1 MLRLRM
7 LWEKLRSS
15 FWFLPGVIVL
25 VAVALALCL
34 VQVDMGLQQKHDLYA
49 EWPMLLGSGAEGA
62 RSLLSTVASSMITV
76 AGVVFSITIV
86 ALSLASNQYT
96 SRVLRNFMRDRV
108 NQAVLGLF
116 VGIFAYCLMVLR
128 TIRGAEETI
137 FVPSLAVL
145 FGLLL
150 AFVGIA
156 VLIYFIHHIA
166 VSIQAVNIL
175 AEVSVEALGA
185 IEQLFPDKLELPER
199 ESDIPM
205 DPAAVW
211 SPVPAASN
219 GYLQSFD
226 TAAIL
231 AFGRRHDALVRVRI
245 AVGDFVV
252 ADAPM
257 AWVTPPS
264 AGNGE
269 IRELTACFAI
279 GRQRTVEQD
288 LGFGIRQIVDVA
300 LKALSPGI
308 NDTTTAVMAVNYLTA
323 ILYRLDDRHISSLLY
338 DEEGTLRL
346 IGCGPSYERFVCGA
360 FDQVRQNAGGNV
372 AVLDALLD
380 ALDLLA
386 QRAASP
392 KRRKILIEQI
402 EMVAEL
408 AHRSVEAA
416 RDRLRLDGRSARI
429 LESLRRKSAGPGQ

>member
-1 MLRLRM
+1 M
-7 LWEKLRSS
+7 LWDKLRSS

-25 VAVALALCL
+25 TAVALALFL
-34 VQVDMGLQQKHDLYA
+34 VQLDTSLRQKEALYA

-145 FGLLL
+145 VGLLL
-150 AFVGIA
+150 AFVGIG

-175 AEVSVEALGA
+175 AEVAAESLNAVER
-185 IEQLFPDKLELPER
+185 LFPEKLQLPE
-199 ESDIPM
+199 EEDGTAP

-211 SPVPAASN
+211 SPVPAADD
-219 GYLQSFD
+219 GYLQSID
-226 TAAIL
+226 IPAIL
-231 AFGRRHDALVRVRI
+231 AFGCKRDAVVRARI
-245 AVGDFVV
+245 AVGEFAV
-252 ADAPM
+252 AGTPL
-257 AWVTPPS
+257 AWVTMPAPEQE
-264 AGNGE
+264 GLE
-269 IRELTACFAI
+269 ELAACFAL

-308 NDTTTAVMAVNYLTA
+308 NDTTTAVMSIHYLTS
-323 ILYRLDDRHISSLLY
+323 ILYRLDDRQISSRQC
-338 DEEGTLRL
+338 DEEGTLRWL
-346 IGCGPSYERFVCGA
+346 GCGPSYERFVDDA
-360 FDQVRQNAGGNV
+360 FDQIRQSADGNV

-380 ALDLLA
+380 ALDLLV
-386 QRAASP
+386 QRTASP
-392 KRRKILIEQI
+392 PRRKVLREKIET
-402 EMVAEL
+402 VAEV
-408 AHRSVEAA
+408 AHATVETT
-416 RDRLRLDGRSARI
+416 RDRLRLDGRSATI
-429 LESLRRKSAGPGQ
+429 LESLQSGTASSGN

>member
-1 MLRLRM
+1 MAVLKLRM
-7 LWEKLRSS
+7 VWEQLRSS

-25 VAVALALCL
+25 AAVVLALSL
-34 VQVDMGLQQKHDLYA
+34 VQLDMSLQEKQALYA

-96 SRVLRNFMRDRV
+96 SRVLRNFMRDRI

-128 TIRGAEETI
+128 TIRGAEETV

-175 AEVSVEALGA
+175 AEVAVESLGA
-185 IEQLFPDKLELPER
+185 VERLFPDRLQLPEQE
-199 ESDIPM
+199 ESSAPL

-211 SPVPAASN
+211 SPVPAAAN

-226 TAAIL
+226 TAGIL

-245 AVGDFVV
+245 AVGDFAV
-252 ADAPM
+252 AGTPL
-257 AWVTPPS
+257 AWVTAP
-264 AGNGE
+264 ALENE
-269 IRELTACFAI
+269 QIRELAACFAI

-308 NDTTTAVMAVNYLTA
+308 NDTTTAVMSIHYLTA
-323 ILYRLDDRHISSLLY
+323 ILYRLDDRHISSRHY
-338 DEEGTLRL
+338 DEDGALRL
-346 IGCGPSYERFVCGA
+346 LSCGPSYQRFVTDA
-360 FDQVRQNAGGNV
+360 FDQIRQSAAGNV
-372 AVLDALLD
+372 AIFDALLD

-392 KRRKILIEQI
+392 GRREVLVEQL

-408 AHRSVEAA
+408 AHRTVETA
-416 RDRLRLDGRSARI
+416 RDRLRLDGRSAAM
-429 LESLRRKSAGPGQ
+429 LESLRRKSDG

>member
-1 MLRLRM
+1 MF
-7 LWEKLRSS
+7 WEQLRSS
-15 FWFLPGVIVL
+15 FWFLPGAIVL
-25 VAVALALCL
+25 LAVVLALIL
-34 VQVDMGLQQKHDLYA
+34 VQLDMSLQEKEALYA

-108 NQAVLGLF
+108 NQSVLGLF

-166 VSIQAVNIL
+166 MSIQAVNIL
-175 AEVSVEALGA
+175 AEVAVECLSA
-185 IEQLFPDKLELPER
+185 IEQVFPDKIRLPEQ
-199 ESDIPM
+199 ENDVPP

-211 SPVPAASN
+211 SPVAAAAN

-226 TAAIL
+226 TATIL
-231 AFGRRHDALVRVRI
+231 AFARRHDAVVRVRI
-245 AVGDFVV
+245 AMGDFAV
-252 ADAPM
+252 AGSPM
-257 AWVTPPS
+257 AWVTAP
-264 AGNGE
+264 ALENE
-269 IRELTACFAI
+269 QIRELAACFAV

-288 LGFGIRQIVDVA
+288 PGFGIRQIVDVA

-308 NDTTTAVMAVNYLTA
+308 NDTTTAVMSIHYLTA
-323 ILYRLDDRHISSLLY
+323 ILYRLDDRHISSRHC
-338 DEEGTLRL
+338 DEDGVLRL
-346 IGCGPSYERFVCGA
+346 ISCGPSYERFVSDA
-360 FDQVRQNAGGNV
+360 FDQIRQSSAGNV
-372 AVLDALLD
+372 AILDALLD
-380 ALDLLA
+380 SLDLLA

-392 KRRKILIEQI
+392 KRRQVLVEQL

-408 AHRSVEAA
+408 AHRTVETAQ
-416 RDRLRLDGRSARI
+416 DRQRLDGRSAGI
-429 LESLRRKSAGPGQ
+429 LESLRRKSAGSGR

>member
-1 MLRLRM
+1 M
-7 LWEKLRSS
+7 LWEALRSS

-25 VAVALALCL
+25 VAVALALLL
-34 VQVDMGLQQKHDLYA
+34 VQLDMGLQQKRALSA

-116 VGIFAYCLMVLR
+116 LGIFAYCLMVLR

-145 FGLLL
+145 CGLLL

-175 AEVSVEALGA
+175 AEVAVEALSA
-185 IEQLFPDKLELPER
+185 IEQIFPDKLQLPEQ
-199 ESDIPM
+199 ESDIPA

-211 SPVPAASN
+211 SPLPAAAN

-231 AFGRRHDALVRVRI
+231 AFGRRHDALVRVRV

-252 ADAPM
+252 ADCPM

-264 AGNGE
+264 LKDE
-269 IRELTACFAI
+269 QFRELAACFAI

-308 NDTTTAVMAVNYLTA
+308 NDTTTAVMAINYLTA
-323 ILYRLDDRHISSLLY
+323 ILFRLDDRQISALHY

-346 IGCGPSYERFVCGA
+346 IGCGPSYERFVSGA
-360 FDQVRQNAGGNV
+360 FDQIRQSAAGNV

-380 ALDLLA
+380 GLDLLA
-386 QRAASP
+386 QRAASR
-392 KRRKILIEQI
+392 KRRKILVEQI

-408 AHRSVEAA
+408 AHRTVEAA

-429 LESLRRKSAGPGQ
+429 LESLRGKATGSGR